1 VEFLNVEERSKGWI
15 CVVGRRPVAERS
27 RRDRS
32 AEAGRNFIVLSSFF
46 DAKRQ
51 GLVCVSGARA
61 KNCRIVAVCS
71 MIVAVRSL
79 IVAVCSMIVAVRSMI
94 VAVRS

>member
-1 VEFLNVEERSKGWI
+1 MEFLNVEERSKGWI

-46 DAKRQ
+46 D
-51 GLVCVSGARA
+51 GARMSPRPCA
-61 KNCRIVAVCS
+61 VVNRHGGSVCRNGVE
-71 MIVAVRSL
+71 
-79 IVAVCSMIVAVRSMI
+79 
-94 VAVRS
+94 